1 MVGRRRDQPDAWRLM
16 ADLGDVLVHLVTG
29 KLAAL
34 ARLCAL
40 RHLDLDIVGVHQ
52 IFGGDSETPRSH
64 LLDRRTHGIALGQRI
79 EAVWLLAPLARFGEI
94 GRPSCRARVCQEV
107 SSSWVAV

>member
-1 MVGRRRDQPDAWRLM
+1 M

-34 ARLCAL
+34 TRLCAL

-52 IFGGDSETPRSH
+52 IFGGDSETPRRH
-64 LLDRRTHGIALGQRI
+64 LLDRRTHGIAIGQRL
-79 EAVWLLAPLARFGEI
+79 EAVWLLAPLARVGAAADTVHGERER
-94 GRPSCRARVCQEV
+94 GVRFPADRKSTRLN
-107 SSSWVAV
+107 SSP